1 MSILMMEENE
11 INSRMFIRTKKKL
24 NRVIKRCI
32 CHVLQSIILWYTCF
46 VYYDITLLQF
56 IFFLL
61 SDNSVIYNQGY
72 VKSFQEW
79 QTKASLELKQFIGNQ
94 IHFLTLHRPYLTS
107 SQLSETFQVSQHLY
121 NVKVLLPYL
130 QGPSHTG
137 KKFCIQT

>member
-1 MSILMMEENE
+1 MSILMMEENK
-11 INSRMFIRTKKKL
+11 INSRMFVRTKKL

-32 CHVLQSIILWYTCF
+32 CHVLLSIILRYICF

-56 IFFLL
+56 IVFFYF

-79 QTKASLELKQFIGNQ
+79 QTKASLELKQFIGNEM
-94 IHFLTLHRPYLTS
+94 HFLTLHRPCLTS